1 VKFVDEKTGF
11 VNATDPDLSKFKARG
26 GKILMYHGWN
36 DVAISPQ
43 NSIDYYK
50 SVLAKMGGN
59 QSDFIR
65 LFMVPGMG
73 HCQGGP
79 GPDQVNYMSALERW
93 REAGDA
99 PASMTATRVVGNR
112 VDMTRPLCGYPQR
125 ATYKGTGST
134 NDAANFVCK

>member
-1 VKFVDEKTGF
+1 MDEKTSF
-11 VNATDPDLSKFKARG
+11 INATDPDLSKFKARG

-43 NSIDYYK
+43 NSIDYYS
-50 SVLAKMGGN
+50 SVLAKMGRN
-59 QSDFIR
+59 QGDFIR
-65 LFMVPGMG
+65 LFMAPGMG

-93 REAGDA
+93 REAGEA
-99 PASMTATRVVGNR
+99 PAALTATRVAGNR
-112 VDMTRPLCGYPQR
+112 VDMTRPLCAYPQV